1 MVANYATQAFTS
13 TLSGAAYFVEQGAKR
28 DTVTDAA
35 AIALWSANF
44 TATPPAAGPAMTGV
58 LAQYLA
64 SYPNGPQVT

>member
-1 MVANYATQAFTS
+1 MVANYATQPFTS
-13 TLSGAAYFVEQGAKR
+13 TLGGAAYFVEAGARR

-64 SYPNGPQVT
+64 AYPAGPQIS